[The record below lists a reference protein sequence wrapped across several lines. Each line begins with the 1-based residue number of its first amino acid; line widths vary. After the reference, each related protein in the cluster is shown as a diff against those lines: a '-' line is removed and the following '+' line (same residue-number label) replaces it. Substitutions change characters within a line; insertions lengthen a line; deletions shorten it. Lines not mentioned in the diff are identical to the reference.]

1 MLNQVF
7 KSGFGSG
14 MYIPKKILDPPLWI
28 FWRLVRWEKN
38 YDHVSEAEGIEKEV
52 ERQKKIVLRLP
63 VPEFR
68 GVGARAGGSSSI
80 SPSGL
85 DRLVPLV
92 VVGGFLLTKG
102 LAAFP
107 VLGFL
112 V

>member
-1 MLNQVF
+1 MFQRQ
-7 KSGFGSG
+7 K
-14 MYIPKKILDPPLWI
+14 
-28 FWRLVRWEKN
+28 
-38 YDHVSEAEGIEKEV
+38 GIEKEV

-68 GVGARAGGSSSI
+68 GVGARAEGSSSI

>member
-1 MLNQVF
+1 MFQRQ
-7 KSGFGSG
+7 K
-14 MYIPKKILDPPLWI
+14 
-28 FWRLVRWEKN
+28 
-38 YDHVSEAEGIEKEV
+38 GIEKEV
-52 ERQKKIVLRLP
+52 ERKKFIFRLP

-68 GVGARAGGSSSI
+68 GVGAQAKGSSSI